1 MRAATP
7 IAGARI
13 PVPPRLA
20 AGGAPGRARRRAP
33 RVFPRAL
40 WRNDD
45 EAENDDDVE
54 APVPMVSSRL
64 RAEVSAFYDGA
75 VRRALADPFMPYEN
89 LSGIINLAECETSAG
104 WSPREAQDEPDCTR
118 AELVDA
124 TVTELA
130 QLFGQSGVEATPALA
145 VSLVAPGVTFD
156 DTSEEGEDGRENI
169 FTDASSPESDD
180 GGDEKGDGEAIKKNA
195 RRKKKKRAAIG
206 ASAGGGFVWTRL
218 TPFQDAPT
226 WEGEADLH
234 ASLVETYGV
243 LLAPGML
250 RGASEPGWFLM
261 CVAGRDE
268 ETLLTGVDRLRTQLL
283 QRKFLHGRW

>member
-1 MRAATP
+1 
-7 IAGARI
+7 
-13 PVPPRLA
+13 
-20 AGGAPGRARRRAP
+20 
-33 RVFPRAL
+33 
-40 WRNDD
+40 
-45 EAENDDDVE
+45 
-54 APVPMVSSRL
+54 MVSSRL

-75 VRRALADPFMPYEN
+75 VRRALADPFVPYEN

-130 QLFGQSGVEATPALA
+130 QLFGRSGVEATPALA

-156 DTSEEGEDGRENI
+156 DTSEAREDGRVNDTDVNI
-169 FTDASSPESDD
+169 SPESDD
-180 GGDEKGDGEAIKKNA
+180 GGDESDESEATKENA
-195 RRKKKKRAAIG
+195 RPDEAAIG
-206 ASAGGGFVWTRL
+206 GSNVGGFVWTRL

>member
-7 IAGARI
+7 IAGARLL
-13 PVPPRLA
+13 VPPCLA
-20 AGGAPGRARRRAP
+20 AGGSPERTRRRAP
-33 RVFPRAL
+33 RVLPRAL

-45 EAENDDDVE
+45 EVDGDGDAE
-54 APVPMVSSRL
+54 APVPTLSSRL

-75 VRRALADPFMPYEN
+75 VRRALADPFVPYEN
-89 LSGIINLAECETSAG
+89 LSGMINLAECETSAG
-104 WSPREAQDEPDCTR
+104 WNPRESQDEPDCTR

-124 TVTELA
+124 TVAELA

-145 VSLVAPGVTFD
+145 VRLVAPGVFD
-156 DTSEEGEDGRENI
+156 DTRIDGQTRERETGGVSSDGDAEWREGERAEGER
-169 FTDASSPESDD
+169 AVGPSS
-180 GGDEKGDGEAIKKNA
+180 
-195 RRKKKKRAAIG
+195 
-206 ASAGGGFVWTRL
+206 GGGFVWTRL
-218 TPFQDAPT
+218 TAFLEAPT

-250 RGASEPGWFLM
+250 RGAAEPGWFMM

-268 ETLLTGVDRLRTQLL
+268 ETLLVGVDRLRAQLL

>member
-7 IAGARI
+7 IAGARL

-33 RVFPRAL
+33 RFFPRAL

-45 EAENDDDVE
+45 EAGNDDDVE

-75 VRRALADPFMPYEN
+75 VRRALADPFVPYEN

-156 DTSEEGEDGRENI
+156 DTSEAREDGRVND
-169 FTDASSPESDD
+169 TDVNMSPESDD
-180 GGDEKGDGEAIKKNA
+180 GGDESSGEATEENA
-195 RRKKKKRAAIG
+195 RPDEAAIG
-206 ASAGGGFVWTRL
+206 GSNVGGFVWTRL

>member
-7 IAGARI
+7 IAGARLLVA
-13 PVPPRLA
+13 PYLA

-40 WRNDD
+40 WRDDD
-45 EAENDDDVE
+45 EVDDDDE
-54 APVPMVSSRL
+54 PVPMVRSRL

-75 VRRALADPFMPYEN
+75 VRRALADPFVPYEN

-104 WSPREAQDEPDCTR
+104 FCPRDARDEPDCTR
-118 AELVDA
+118 AELVDN
-124 TVTELA
+124 TVAELT

-145 VSLVAPGVTFD
+145 VKLVAPGAFD
-156 DTSEEGEDGRENI
+156 DTTGDAEENEGGRAVGS
-169 FTDASSPESDD
+169 ASVGTSS
-180 GGDEKGDGEAIKKNA
+180 
-195 RRKKKKRAAIG
+195 
-206 ASAGGGFVWTRL
+206 GGGFVWTRL

-250 RGASEPGWFLM
+250 RGAAEPGWFLM

>member
-7 IAGARI
+7 IAGARLLVA
-13 PVPPRLA
+13 PYLA
-20 AGGAPGRARRRAP
+20 AGGTPGRARRRAP

-40 WRNDD
+40 WRDDD
-45 EAENDDDVE
+45 EVDDDDE
-54 APVPMVSSRL
+54 PVPMVRSRL

-75 VRRALADPFMPYEN
+75 VRRALADPFVPYEN

-104 WSPREAQDEPDCTR
+104 FCPRDARDEPDCTR
-118 AELVDA
+118 AELVDN
-124 TVTELA
+124 TVAELT

-145 VSLVAPGVTFD
+145 VKLVAPGVFD
-156 DTSEEGEDGRENI
+156 DTTGDAEENEGGR
-169 FTDASSPESDD
+169 TVGSASVGTSS
-180 GGDEKGDGEAIKKNA
+180 
-195 RRKKKKRAAIG
+195 
-206 ASAGGGFVWTRL
+206 GGGFVWTRL

-250 RGASEPGWFLM
+250 RGAAEPGWFLM

>member
-7 IAGARI
+7 IAGARLL
-13 PVPPRLA
+13 VPPCLA
-20 AGGAPGRARRRAP
+20 AGGSPERTRRRAP
-33 RVFPRAL
+33 RVLPRAL

-45 EAENDDDVE
+45 EVDGDGDAE
-54 APVPMVSSRL
+54 APVPTLSSRL

-75 VRRALADPFMPYEN
+75 VRRALADPFVPYEN
-89 LSGIINLAECETSAG
+89 LSGIVNLAECETSAG

-124 TVTELA
+124 TVAELA
-130 QLFGQSGVEATPALA
+130 QLFGQSGVEAMPALA
-145 VSLVAPGVTFD
+145 VRLVAPGVFD
-156 DTSEEGEDGRENI
+156 GTSADEGRARERKTGESSEGEEKAEWTANTGERAKGARAI
-169 FTDASSPESDD
+169 IGPSS
-180 GGDEKGDGEAIKKNA
+180 
-195 RRKKKKRAAIG
+195 
-206 ASAGGGFVWTRL
+206 GGGFVWTRL
-218 TPFQDAPT
+218 TAFLEAPT

-250 RGASEPGWFLM
+250 RGAAEPGWFMM

-268 ETLLTGVDRLRTQLL
+268 ETLLVGVDRLRTQLL